1 MKRVLIA
8 EDEDSIAASLEFLM
22 SNGGFET
29 RVARDGVTA
38 LSIAATFRPHLVL
51 LDVMLPGKSG
61 FEVCQSMRADPLLH
75 ATWVVMLT
83 AQGGKTSAARALDC
97 GADEYV
103 VKPFSTR
110 ELLRRVR
117 ELLARDCRI

>member
-51 LDVMLPGKSG
+51 LDVMLPGKSC

-75 ATWVVMLT
+75 AIWVVMLT

>member
-8 EDEDSIAASLEFLM
+8 EDEDSIATSLEFLM
-22 SNGGFET
+22 RNDGFET

-38 LSIAATFRPHLVL
+38 LTDASMFRPHLVL

-61 FEVCQSMRADPLLH
+61 FEVCQSMRADPLLQ

-83 AQGGKTSAARALDC
+83 AKGGKSAESRALEC
-97 GADEYV
+97 GADEYI

-117 ELLARDCRI
+117 ELLARDCRT